1 MNIDFN
7 ELKKEIA
14 GHRGAFELIVDESNL
29 TELKEHFSACK
40 ESKIYPENL
49 QFNYA
54 TRPILEIARRCLTL
68 SCFNEKYD
76 PVFVKFVNGQF
87 LMICDQNLFGVRLQQ
102 EEFDDALSEKSFECA
117 GYAIDSLVEQLGEMT
132 ASDRGSER

>member
-29 TELKEHFSACK
+29 SELKEHFSACK
-40 ESKIYPENL
+40 ESKMYPENL

-54 TRPILEIARRCLTL
+54 TRPILEIARRCLML
-68 SCFNEKYD
+68 NCFNEKYD
-76 PVFVKFVNGQF
+76 PVMVKFVNGQF
-87 LMICDQNLFGVRLQQ
+87 LMICDPNLFGVRLQQ

-132 ASDRGSER
+132 AGDRGSER